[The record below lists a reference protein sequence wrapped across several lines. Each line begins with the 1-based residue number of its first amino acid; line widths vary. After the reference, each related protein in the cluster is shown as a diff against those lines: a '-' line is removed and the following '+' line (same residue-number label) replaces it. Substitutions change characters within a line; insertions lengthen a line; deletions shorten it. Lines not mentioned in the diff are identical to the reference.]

1 MPDTVLGTQNT
12 SMNQMGK
19 EDPFFMKFTL
29 QWGRQIIIKQ
39 KKISQLHNFLEGE
52 RTIK

>member
-19 EDPFFMKFTL
+19 EDPSLHEIHIAMGR
-29 QWGRQIIIKQ
+29 GRQ
-39 KKISQLHNFLEGE
+39 
-52 RTIK
+52 